1 LLYFYVLIKKKHMKL
16 SKKILLL
23 LVVVFITAFVNA
35 QEKPKSPPEKATG
48 VVNGAKIEINYG
60 SPSVRGRKIWGELV
74 PFGEV
79 WRAGANEATTFETDK
94 AITIEGLILPAG
106 KYSFFIIPNKDE
118 CVIIFNKEPK
128 QWGAYKYNDK
138 VDQLRIKVK
147 PQAAESNTEKLVYKI
162 NTNDIVLS
170 WDNWNIGFNVK

>member
-1 LLYFYVLIKKKHMKL
+1 MKL

-23 LVVVFITAFVNA
+23 LVVAFTTAFVNA

-60 SPSVRGRKIWGELV
+60 SPSVRERKIWGELV

-79 WRAGANEATTFETDK
+79 WRAGANEATTFETNK

-118 CVIIFNKEPK
+118 CVIIFNKEAK

-138 VDQLRIKVK
+138 VDQLRVKVK
-147 PQAAESNTEKLVYKI
+147 QERADSFTEKLVYNI
-162 NTNDIVLS
+162 NTTNVALS
-170 WDNWNIGFNVK
+170 WENWIIGFNVK

>member
-1 LLYFYVLIKKKHMKL
+1 MKL

-23 LVVVFITAFVNA
+23 LVMIFIATFVNA
-35 QEKPKSPPEKATG
+35 QEKPKSPPEKANG
-48 VVNGAKIEINYG
+48 IVNGAKIEINYG

-118 CVIIFNKEPK
+118 CTIIFNKEGK
-128 QWGAYKYNDK
+128 QWGTYKYNDK
-138 VDQLRIKVK
+138 ADQLRVKVK
-147 PQAAESNTEKLVYKI
+147 HEKADSFTEKLTYTI
-162 NTNDIVLS
+162 NATNVELS
-170 WDNWNIGFNVK
+170 WENWIISFNVK

>member
-1 LLYFYVLIKKKHMKL
+1 M
-16 SKKILLL
+16 KILKISLL
-23 LVVVFITAFVNA
+23 LFLSFFAISFANA
-35 QEKPKSPPEKATG
+35 QEKLKSPPEKANG
-48 VVNGAKIEINYG
+48 IVNGAKIEINYG
-60 SPSVRGRKIWGELV
+60 SPSVRARKIWGELV

-118 CVIIFNKEPK
+118 CVIIFNKEAK

-138 VDQLRIKVK
+138 MDQLRVKVK
-147 PQAAESNTEKLVYKI
+147 PENADSFTEKLTYTI
-162 NTNDIVLS
+162 NATNVELS
-170 WDNWNIGFNVK
+170 WENWIIGFKVK

>member
-1 LLYFYVLIKKKHMKL
+1 MEHMKL
-16 SKKILLL
+16 SKKKLLL
-23 LVVVFITAFVNA
+23 LVMVFITAFVNA

-48 VVNGAKIEINYG
+48 IVNGAKIEINYG

-94 AITIEGLILPAG
+94 AITIQGLILPAG

-118 CVIIFNKEPK
+118 CVVIFNKEAK

-138 VDQLRIKVK
+138 IDQLRVKVK
-147 PQAAESNTEKLVYKI
+147 PENADSFTEKLTYTI
-162 NTNDIVLS
+162 NATNVELS
-170 WDNWNIGFNVK
+170 WENWIIGFNVK

>member
-1 LLYFYVLIKKKHMKL
+1 MKL

-23 LVVVFITAFVNA
+23 LVMVFSTTFINA

-48 VVNGAKIEINYG
+48 IVNGAKIEINYG

-94 AITIEGLILPAG
+94 DLTIEGSKLPAG
-106 KYSFFIIPNKDE
+106 KYSFFVIPNKTE
-118 CVIIFNKEPK
+118 CVVIFNKEAK
-128 QWGAYKYNDK
+128 QWGAYKYDDK
-138 VDQLRIKVK
+138 KDQIRVKVK
-147 PQAAESNTEKLVYKI
+147 PQASESITEKLVYRI
-162 NTNDIVLS
+162 NSNDIVLS